1 MGDSDGFETSA
12 NSSLQCAK
20 PVADYSRAFTTWNGR
35 IAFMNCLLRKPWIGI
50 FLALT
55 VLLVVVACGGDSSA
69 PAETTEPAAEP
80 TATPAVAAAEEE
92 AETEDDDGAVN
103 TNKFVQLFVDPPTL
117 DPHVTTDATSA
128 RIIVEVFG
136 GLVTIDPE
144 LNIVPDLAES
154 WNVSEDGRVYTFHL
168 RPNAVFHDGK
178 PVTAHDVQWSLERAT
193 NPLTESPVVDQYLGD
208 IVGVDEKLAGDALTI
223 SGVRF
228 IDEHTIEI
236 SIDEA
241 KSYFLAKLTY
251 PTGFVLDK
259 ENIEDN
265 PRNWFREPN
274 GTGPFRLT
282 EYRVG
287 ESLILERNEDFH
299 LGAPKLEEVEFILSG
314 GTQLL
319 MYENDEI
326 HVAGVSLADLDRF
339 SDPSSEFYSDLRTAP
354 ASFSVNYIG
363 LNVNEPPL
371 DDVKVR
377 QALNY
382 AIDKQEI
389 ASIVLGDLVEPAD
402 GILPPNFPGYSEGV
416 SGYEFDPVLAQQL
429 LEESKYGNDL
439 ESIPPI
445 TITTPGS
452 FGANV
457 SLDME
462 VVLQMWE
469 RNLGITAEFQQTEF
483 ATFLKDLHKG
493 RFQMFDIGWIADYP
507 DPENFL
513 DILFHS
519 ESTNNHTHYSNP
531 EVDELL
537 MRARVETDTEARYD
551 LYNEA
556 EQKILDDAP
565 WVPLWFD
572 GESKLLVKPNVHDF
586 LLPPLIIPRLRYVY
600 LTEE

>member
-1 MGDSDGFETSA
+1 MKTVKKHKFAGI
-12 NSSLQCAK
+12 
-20 PVADYSRAFTTWNGR
+20 
-35 IAFMNCLLRKPWIGI
+35 IAVFVGLM
-50 FLALT
+50 LAA
-55 VLLVVVACGGDSSA
+55 ACGGEAAA
-69 PAETTEPAAEP
+69 PAATAEP
-80 TATPAVAAAEEE
+80 TATPAPTAAQAAPTAGEGPSLEES
-92 AETEDDDGAVN
+92 GAPGSA
-103 TNKFVQLFVDPPTL
+103 KFVQLFVDPPTF
-117 DPHVTTDATSA
+117 DPHLTTDATSA
-128 RIIVEVFG
+128 LIIVEVFG
-136 GLVTIDPE
+136 GLVTIDPN
-144 LNIVPDLAES
+144 LDIVPDLAES
-154 WNVSEDGRVYTFHL
+154 WDISRDGRVYTFYL
-168 RPNAVFHDGK
+168 RPDAMFHDGK
-178 PVTAHDVQWSLERAT
+178 PVTAHDVIWSLERVT

-208 IVGVDEKLAGDALTI
+208 IVGVKEKLAGDAPAI

-236 SIDEA
+236 TIDEA

-251 PTGFVLDK
+251 PTGFVLDQ
-259 ENIEDN
+259 ENVAAN

-287 ESLILERNEDFH
+287 ETLKLGRNENYH
-299 LGAPKLEEVEFILSG
+299 LGPPKLEEVEFILSG

-326 HVAGVSLADLDRF
+326 HIAGVSLADLDRLN
-339 SDPSSEFYSDLRTAP
+339 DPDNELYPELRTAP
-354 ASFSVNYIG
+354 ANFSVNYIG

-371 DDVKVR
+371 DDVRVR
-377 QALNY
+377 QALNL

-402 GILPPNFPGYSEGV
+402 GILPPNFPGYDESV
-416 SGYEFDPVLAQQL
+416 RGYGFDPVRARQL
-429 LEESKYGNDL
+429 LSESKYGDDL
-439 ESIPPI
+439 ENIPPI

-513 DILFHS
+513 DLLFHS

-531 EVDELL
+531 EVDALL
-537 MRARVETDTEARYD
+537 LKARVETDETARYA
-551 LYNEA
+551 LYNQA
-556 EQKILDDAP
+556 EQQILDDAP

-572 GESKLLVKPNVHDF
+572 GESKLLVKPNVHDY

>member
-1 MGDSDGFETSA
+1 MGIFA
-12 NSSLQCAK
+12 L
-20 PVADYSRAFTTWNGR
+20 
-35 IAFMNCLLRKPWIGI
+35 
-50 FLALT
+50 FLALM
-55 VLLVVVACGGDSSA
+55 VLMACGGDSGQ
-69 PAETTEPAAEP
+69 PAATAEP
-80 TATPAVAAAEEE
+80 TSAPTEAAPSTPDDAVPDTDEPESAAG
-92 AETEDDDGAVN
+92 ETSRL
-103 TNKFVQLFVDPPTL
+103 VQLFVDPPTL
-117 DPHVTTDATSA
+117 DPHLTTDATSA

-136 GLVTIDPE
+136 GLVTIDRE
-144 LNIVPDLAES
+144 LHIVPDLAER
-154 WNVSEDGRVYTFHL
+154 WDVSDDGRVYVFHL
-168 RPNAVFHDGK
+168 RRDAKFHDGS
-178 PVTAHDVQWSLERAT
+178 PVTAQDVQWSLERVT

-208 IVGVDEKLAGDALTI
+208 IVGVKEKVAGDSTSI
-223 SGVRF
+223 SGVRV
-228 IDEHTIEI
+228 IDDNTLEI
-236 SIDEA
+236 TIDEA

-259 ENIEDN
+259 ENVEAN
-265 PRNWFREPN
+265 PRSWFREPN
-274 GTGPFRLT
+274 GTGPFRLQ
-282 EYRVG
+282 EYVVG
-287 ESLILERNEDFH
+287 ETLLLGRNENYH
-299 LGAPKLEEVEFILSG
+299 LGPPNLEQVKFILSG
-314 GTQLL
+314 GTSLL

-326 HVAGVSLADLDRF
+326 HVAGVGLADLDRLN
-339 SDPSSEFYSDLRTAP
+339 DPTNDLYPELRTAP

-377 QALNY
+377 QALNL
-382 AIDKQEI
+382 AIDKEEI

-402 GILPPNFPGYSEGV
+402 GILPPNFPGYDESV
-416 SGYEFDPVLAQQL
+416 QGYEFDPVRAKQL
-429 LEESKYGNDL
+429 LDESKYGDDL
-439 ESIPPI
+439 DNIPPI

-462 VVLQMWE
+462 VILQMWE

-531 EVDELL
+531 EVDALL
-537 MRARVETDTEARYD
+537 MKARLETDTGLRYD
-551 LYNEA
+551 LYNQA
-556 EQKILDDAP
+556 EQMILDDAP

-572 GESKLLVKPNVHDF
+572 GESKLLVKPNVHDY
-586 LLPPLIIPRLRYVY
+586 LLPPLIIPRYRYIY
-600 LTEE
+600 LTAE

>member
-1 MGDSDGFETSA
+1 MKAIVA
-12 NSSLQCAK
+12 NK
-20 PVADYSRAFTTWNGR
+20 
-35 IAFMNCLLRKPWIGI
+35 WIGI
-50 FLALT
+50 ILALT
-55 VLLVVVACGGDSSA
+55 ALLLAAACGGESSPVTATPEPTAAPTEA
-69 PAETTEPAAEP
+69 PAEG
-80 TATPAVAAAEEE
+80 EE
-92 AETEDDDGAVN
+92 AGSSTSGDSGSAGMD
-103 TNKFVQLFVDPPTL
+103 TTRLVQLFVDPPTI

-136 GLVTIDPE
+136 GLVTIDPA

-154 WNVSEDGRVYTFHL
+154 WDISNNGLVYTFHL
-168 RPNAVFHDGK
+168 RPDAKFHDGT

-208 IVGVDEKLAGDALTI
+208 IVGVDEKLAGDATTI
-223 SGVRF
+223 AGVRL

-236 SIDEA
+236 TIDGS

-251 PTGFVLDK
+251 PTAFVLDQ
-259 ENIEDN
+259 ENVEAN
-265 PRNWFREPN
+265 PRSWFREPN

-287 ESLILERNEDFH
+287 ETLKLGRNEHYH
-299 LGAPKLEEVEFILSG
+299 LGPPKLEEVEFILSG
-314 GTQLL
+314 GTSML

-326 HVAGVSLADLDRF
+326 HVAGVGLADLDRLN
-339 SDPSSEFYSDLRTAP
+339 DPNNELYPELKTAP
-354 ASFSVNYIG
+354 PSFSVNYIG
-363 LNVNEPPL
+363 LNVSEPPL

-377 QALNY
+377 QALNF
-382 AIDKQEI
+382 AVDKREI
-389 ASIVLGDLVEPAD
+389 ASIVMGDLVEPAD
-402 GILPPNFPGYSEGV
+402 GILPPNFPGYDEGV
-416 SGYEFDPVLAQQL
+416 RGYEYDPVKAKQL
-429 LEESKYGNDL
+429 LEESKYGDDL
-439 ESIPPI
+439 ENIPPI

-462 VVLQMWE
+462 VILQMWE
-469 RNLGITAEFQQTEF
+469 RNLGITAEFQQTEY

-531 EVDELL
+531 DVDELL
-537 MRARVETDTEARYD
+537 IKARVETDTNARYA
-551 LYNEA
+551 LYNQA
-556 EQKILDDAP
+556 EQQILDDAP

-572 GESKLLVKPNVHDF
+572 GESKLLVKPNVHDY
-586 LLPPLIIPRLRYVY
+586 LLPPLIIPRYRYVY

>member
-1 MGDSDGFETSA
+1 MKITKMYLDMGVFAIAILVAVMLLAACDGESA
-12 NSSLQCAK
+12 
-20 PVADYSRAFTTWNGR
+20 
-35 IAFMNCLLRKPWIGI
+35 
-50 FLALT
+50 
-55 VLLVVVACGGDSSA
+55 A
-69 PAETTEPAAEP
+69 PTATMDATAEPAATPES
-80 TATPAVAAAEEE
+80 TASPAGAEEVSSP
-92 AETEDDDGAVN
+92 ATRGSLSTA
-103 TNKFVQLFVDPPTL
+103 KFVQLFVDPPTL
-117 DPHVTTDATSA
+117 DPHLTTDATSA

-136 GLVTIDPE
+136 GLVTIDPN
-144 LNIVPDLAES
+144 LDIVPDLAES
-154 WNVSEDGRVYTFHL
+154 WDISEDGRVYTFHL
-168 RPNAVFHDGK
+168 RPDAVFHDGK
-178 PVTAHDVQWSLERAT
+178 PVTAHDVIWSLERVT

-208 IVGVDEKLAGDALTI
+208 IVGVKEKVAGDATTI

-228 IDEHTIEI
+228 IDEHSVEI
-236 SIDEA
+236 TIDEA

-251 PTGFVLDK
+251 PTGFVLDRDNV
-259 ENIEDN
+259 EAN

-287 ESLILERNEDFH
+287 ETLMLGRNENYH
-299 LGAPKLEEVEFILSG
+299 LGAPRLEEVEFILSG

-326 HVAGVSLADLDRF
+326 HIAGVGLADLDRLN
-339 SDPSSEFYSDLRTAP
+339 DPDNELYPELRTAP

-389 ASIVLGDLVEPAD
+389 ASIVLGDQVEPAD
-402 GILPPNFPGYSEGV
+402 GILPPNFPGYDESV
-416 SGYEFDPVLAQQL
+416 SGYEFDPARAKQL
-429 LEESKYGNDL
+429 LGESKYGDDL
-439 ESIPPI
+439 ENIPPI

-513 DILFHS
+513 DLLFHS
-519 ESTNNHTHYSNP
+519 ESSNNHTHYSNP
-531 EVDELL
+531 KVDELL
-537 MRARVETDTEARYD
+537 MKARVETAPQARYA
-551 LYNEA
+551 LYNQA
-556 EQKILDDAP
+556 EQQILDDAP

-572 GESKLLVKPNVHDF
+572 GETKLLIKPNVQDF
-586 LLPPLIIPRLRYVY
+586 HLPPLIIPRMRYVY

>member
-1 MGDSDGFETSA
+1 MKIT
-12 NSSLQCAK
+12 NPK
-20 PVADYSRAFTTWNGR
+20 H
-35 IAFMNCLLRKPWIGI
+35 WIGVI
-50 FLALT
+50 LALT
-55 VLLVVVACGGDSSA
+55 SLLLAAACGGGESAA
-69 PAETTEPAAEP
+69 PAATPEPASTPAATPAPAATEPAAP
-80 TATPAVAAAEEE
+80 TESAGPRSSR
-92 AETEDDDGAVN
+92 
-103 TNKFVQLFVDPPTL
+103 FVQLFVDPPTF
-117 DPHVTTDATSA
+117 DPHLTTDATSA
-128 RIIVEVFG
+128 RIIVEMFG
-136 GLVTIDPE
+136 GLVTIDPN
-144 LNIVPDLAES
+144 LQIVPDLAES
-154 WNVSEDGRVYTFHL
+154 WEVSGDGRVYTFRL
-168 RPNAVFHDGK
+168 RPGAVFHDGK
-178 PVTAHDVQWSLERAT
+178 PVTAADVQWSLERAT

-208 IVGVDEKLAGDALTI
+208 IVGVKAKLAGDANAI
-223 SGVRF
+223 SGVRVV
-228 IDEHTIEI
+228 DDHTIEI
-236 SIDEA
+236 TIDQA

-251 PTGFVLDK
+251 PTGFVLDR
-259 ENIEDN
+259 ENVDAN
-265 PRNWFREPN
+265 PRDWFRQPN

-287 ESLILERNEDFH
+287 EVLKLGRNENYH
-299 LGAPKLEEVEFILSG
+299 LGPPKLEEVEFILSG

-326 HVAGVSLADLDRF
+326 HIAGVSLADLDRLN
-339 SDPSSEFYSDLRTAP
+339 DPDNELYPELRTAP
-354 ASFSVNYIG
+354 ASFSVQYIG

-377 QALNY
+377 QALNL
-382 AIDKQEI
+382 AVDKQEI

-402 GILPPNFPGYSEGV
+402 GILPPNFPGYDANV
-416 SGYEFDPVLAQQL
+416 SGYDFDPARAQRLLA
-429 LEESKYGNDL
+429 ESKYGDDPAN
-439 ESIPPI
+439 IPPI

-469 RNLGITAEFQQTEF
+469 RNLGITAEFQQTEY

-531 EVDELL
+531 EVDQLL
-537 MRARVETDTEARYD
+537 MQARVETDTTARYA
-551 LYNEA
+551 LYNRA
-556 EQKILDDAP
+556 EQLVLDDAP

-572 GESKLLVKPNVHDF
+572 GETKLLVKPNVRDY

-600 LTEE
+600 LAEE

>member
-1 MGDSDGFETSA
+1 MNRT
-12 NSSLQCAK
+12 
-20 PVADYSRAFTTWNGR
+20 R
-35 IAFMNCLLRKPWIGI
+35 IS
-50 FLALT
+50 ALT
-55 VLLVVVACGGDSSA
+55 GILLAIAIVMLLAACGGESA
-69 PAETTEPAAEP
+69 PEATTSSEEPTEAPTEAAGGPSGEEDSEPASRGS
-80 TATPAVAAAEEE
+80 TAGDTTRLVH
-92 AETEDDDGAVN
+92 
-103 TNKFVQLFVDPPTL
+103 LYVDPPTL
-117 DPHVTTDATSA
+117 DPHLTTDATSA

-136 GLVTIDPE
+136 GLVTIDPD

-154 WNVSEDGRVYTFHL
+154 WDISDDGRVYTFHL
-168 RPNAVFHDGK
+168 RPEATFHDGK
-178 PVTAHDVQWSLERAT
+178 PVTAHDVQWSLERVT
-193 NPLTESPVVDQYLGD
+193 NPLTESPVADQYLGD
-208 IVGVDEKLAGDALTI
+208 IVGVKEKLAGEATTI

-228 IDEHTIEI
+228 IDEQTIEFT
-236 SIDEA
+236 IDDA
-241 KSYFLAKLTY
+241 KSFFLAKLTY
-251 PTGFVLDK
+251 PTGFVLDQDNV
-259 ENIEDN
+259 EAN
-265 PRNWFREPN
+265 PRSWFREPN
-274 GTGPFRLT
+274 GTGPFLLK
-282 EYRVG
+282 EYVVG
-287 ESLILERNEDFH
+287 ETLVLARNERFH
-299 LGAPKLEEVEFILSG
+299 LGPPKLEEVEFILSG
-314 GTQLL
+314 GTSLL

-326 HVAGVSLADLDRF
+326 HVARVGLADLDRLN
-339 SDPSSEFYSDLRTAP
+339 DPNNDLYPELMTAP

-377 QALNY
+377 QALNL

-389 ASIVLGDLVEPAD
+389 ATIVLGDLVRPAD
-402 GILPPNFPGYSEGV
+402 GILPPDFPGYDESV
-416 SGYEFDPVLAQQL
+416 RGYQFDPIRAKQL
-429 LEESKYGNDL
+429 LAESKYGGDL
-439 ESIPPI
+439 DNLPPI

-462 VVLQMWE
+462 VILQMWE

-513 DILFHS
+513 DLLFHS
-519 ESTNNHTHYSNP
+519 ESNNNHTHYSNP

-537 MRARVETDTEARYD
+537 VQARVETDTTRRYA

-556 EQKILDDAP
+556 EQMILDDAP

-586 LLPPLIIPRLRYVY
+586 LLPPLIIPRYRFIYI
-600 LTEE
+600 TEE

>member
-1 MGDSDGFETSA
+1 MNNVLTNKWTGLLLAT
-12 NSSLQCAK
+12 
-20 PVADYSRAFTTWNGR
+20 
-35 IAFMNCLLRKPWIGI
+35 IALL
-50 FLALT
+50 
-55 VLLVVVACGGDSSA
+55 LLVACGGDSEE
-69 PAETTEPAAEP
+69 PATTTEP
-80 TATPAVAAAEEE
+80 TASATEAAAPAS
-92 AETEDDDGAVN
+92 AEDSSDSDEKRESTAGG
-103 TNKFVQLFVDPPTL
+103 TSRLVQLFVDPPTL
-117 DPHVTTDATSA
+117 DPHLTTDATSA

-136 GLVTIDPE
+136 GLVTIDRS
-144 LNIVPDLAES
+144 LDIVPDLAES
-154 WNVSEDGRVYTFHL
+154 WDISGDGRVYTFHL
-168 RPNAVFHDGK
+168 RPDAKFHDGK

-193 NPLTESPVVDQYLGD
+193 DPLTESPVADQYLGD
-208 IVGVDEKLAGDALTI
+208 IVGVKEKLTGDTTTI

-228 IDEHTIEI
+228 IDEQTIEI
-236 SIDEA
+236 TIDDA
-241 KSYFLAKLTY
+241 KSYFLAKMTY

-259 ENIEDN
+259 ENVEAN
-265 PRNWFREPN
+265 PRSWFREPN
-274 GTGPFRLT
+274 GTGPFRLE
-282 EYRVG
+282 EYVVG
-287 ESLILERNEDFH
+287 ETLMLARNEHFH
-299 LGAPKLEEVEFILSG
+299 LGPPKLEEVEFILSG
-314 GTQLL
+314 GTSLL

-326 HVAGVSLADLDRF
+326 HVAGVGLADLDRLN
-339 SDPSSEFYSDLRTAP
+339 DPNNDLYPELETAP

-377 QALNY
+377 QALNL

-402 GILPPNFPGYSEGV
+402 GILPPNFPGYDEGV
-416 SGYEFDPVLAQQL
+416 RGYEFDPAKAKQL
-429 LEESKYGNDL
+429 LAESKYGADL
-439 ESIPPI
+439 ENIPPI
-445 TITTPGS
+445 TITTPGN

-462 VVLQMWE
+462 VILQMWE

-531 EVDELL
+531 EVDDLL
-537 MRARVETDTEARYD
+537 MQARVETDTTKRYA
-551 LYNEA
+551 LYSQA
-556 EQKILDDAP
+556 EQMILDDAP

-572 GESKLLVKPNVHDF
+572 GESKLLVKPNVHDY
-586 LLPPLIIPRLRYVY
+586 LLPPLIIPRYRYIY
-600 LTEE
+600 LTAE

>member
-1 MGDSDGFETSA
+1 
-12 NSSLQCAK
+12 
-20 PVADYSRAFTTWNGR
+20 
-35 IAFMNCLLRKPWIGI
+35 MNAIVINRWIGI
-50 FLALT
+50 VLALAI
-55 VLLVVVACGGDSSA
+55 LLLLSACGGESA
-69 PAETTEPAAEP
+69 PAEATPEP
-80 TATPAVAAAEEE
+80 TAAPTEAPAAEEE
-92 AETEDDDGAVN
+92 SRSSEADGGGEAA
-103 TNKFVQLFVDPPTL
+103 TGTARLVQLFVDPPTL
-117 DPHVTTDATSA
+117 DPHLTTDATSA

-136 GLVTIDPE
+136 GLVTIDPS
-144 LNIVPDLAES
+144 LDIVPDLAES
-154 WNVSEDGRVYTFHL
+154 WDISEDGRVYTFHL
-168 RPNAVFHDGK
+168 RPDAKFHDGK

-193 NPLTESPVVDQYLGD
+193 NPLTESPVADQYLGD
-208 IVGVDEKLAGDALTI
+208 IVGVKEKLAGDVLTI

-236 SIDEA
+236 TIDEA

-259 ENIEDN
+259 ENVEEN
-265 PRNWFREPN
+265 PRQWFREPN

-287 ESLILERNEDFH
+287 ETLKLGRNEHFH
-299 LGAPKLEEVEFILSG
+299 LGPPKLEEVEFILSG
-314 GTQLL
+314 GTSML

-326 HVAGVSLADLDRF
+326 HVAGVGLADLDRLN
-339 SDPSSEFYSDLRTAP
+339 DPNNELYAELKTAP

-363 LNVNEPPL
+363 LNVTEPPL

-377 QALNY
+377 QALNF

-402 GILPPNFPGYSEGV
+402 GILPPNFPGYDQQV
-416 SGYEFDPVLAQQL
+416 RGYDYDPARAKQL
-429 LEESKYGNDL
+429 LEESKYGGDL
-439 ESIPPI
+439 ENIPPI

-462 VVLQMWE
+462 VILQMWE
-469 RNLGITAEFQQTEF
+469 RNLGITAEFQQTEY

-513 DILFHS
+513 DVLFHS
-519 ESTNNHTHYSNP
+519 NSVNNHTHYSNP
-531 EVDELL
+531 DVDELL
-537 MRARVETDTEARYD
+537 MKARVETDTTARYA
-551 LYNEA
+551 LYNEV
-556 EQKILDDAP
+556 EQMILDDAP

-572 GESKLLVKPNVHDF
+572 GESKLLVKPNVHDY
-586 LLPPLIIPRLRYVY
+586 LLPPLIIPRYRFVY
-600 LTEE
+600 LTKK

>member
-1 MGDSDGFETSA
+1 MKGFMA
-12 NSSLQCAK
+12 YRC
-20 PVADYSRAFTTWNGR
+20 
-35 IAFMNCLLRKPWIGI
+35 IGI
-50 FLALT
+50 LIGLIALMA
-55 VLLVVVACGGDSSA
+55 VVACGGESGPA
-69 PAETTEPAAEP
+69 PAAGEP
-80 TATPAVAAAEEE
+80 TAAPTEAAAESPT
-92 AETEDDDGAVN
+92 AEPQASGETDDGSGSSNRLVH
-103 TNKFVQLFVDPPTL
+103 LYVDPPTI
-117 DPHVTTDATSA
+117 DPHLTTDATSA

-136 GLVTIDPE
+136 GLVTIDPD
-144 LNIVPDLAES
+144 LDIVPDLAES
-154 WNVSEDGRVYTFHL
+154 WDISDDGRVYTFHL
-168 RPNAVFHDGK
+168 RPEAKFHDGK
-178 PVTAHDVQWSLERAT
+178 PVTAHDVQWSLERVT
-193 NPLTESPVVDQYLGD
+193 NPLTESPVADQYLGD
-208 IVGVDEKLAGDALTI
+208 IVGVEEKLAGDATSI
-223 SGVRF
+223 SGVKF
-228 IDEHTIEI
+228 IDEHTIQFT
-236 SIDEA
+236 IDEA

-251 PTGFVLDK
+251 PTAFVLDQDNV
-259 ENIEDN
+259 EGN

-274 GTGPFRLT
+274 GTGPFSLK
-282 EYRVG
+282 EYVVG
-287 ESLILERNEDFH
+287 ETLVLARNQHYH
-299 LGAPKLEEVEFILSG
+299 LGPPKLDEVEFILSG
-314 GTQLL
+314 GTSLL

-326 HVAGVSLADLDRF
+326 HVAGVSLADLDRL
-339 SDPSSEFYSDLRTAP
+339 SDPTNDLFPELKTAP

-377 QALNY
+377 QALNF

-402 GILPPNFPGYSEGV
+402 GILPPNFPGYDEAV
-416 SGYEFDPVLAQQL
+416 SGYTFDPSRAKQL
-429 LEESKYGNDL
+429 LLESKYGDDL
-439 ESIPPI
+439 ENIPPI
-445 TITTPGS
+445 TITTPGN

-462 VVLQMWE
+462 VILQMWE

-519 ESTNNHTHYSNP
+519 ESSNNHTHYSNP

-537 MRARVETDTEARYD
+537 MQARVETDTSTRYS
-551 LYNEA
+551 LYNQA
-556 EQKILDDAP
+556 EQMILDDAP

-586 LLPPLIIPRLRYVY
+586 LLPPLIIPRYRFVY
-600 LTEE
+600 FSGE

>member
-1 MGDSDGFETSA
+1 MKTVNLRPYLGILA
-12 NSSLQCAK
+12 VLA
-20 PVADYSRAFTTWNGR
+20 AL
-35 IAFMNCLLRKPWIGI
+35 MLL
-50 FLALT
+50 
-55 VLLVVVACGGDSSA
+55 VACGGESQA
-69 PAETTEPAAEP
+69 P
-80 TATPAVAAAEEE
+80 TATPEPTAAPEPTEAPAVAASSEE
-92 AETEDDDGAVN
+92 TLTDGASALS
-103 TNKFVQLFVDPPTL
+103 TTKFVRLYVDPPTL

-128 RIIVEVFG
+128 QIIVEVFG
-136 GLVTIDPE
+136 GLVTIDPN
-144 LNIVPDLAES
+144 LDIVPDLAES
-154 WNVSEDGRVYTFHL
+154 WDISNDGRVYTFHL
-168 RPNAVFHDGK
+168 RPDAVFHDGK
-178 PVTAHDVQWSLERAT
+178 PVTAHDVIWSLERVT

-208 IVGVDEKLAGDALTI
+208 IVGVDEKVAGDAPTI

-228 IDEHTIEI
+228 IDEHTVEI
-236 SIDEA
+236 TIDEA

-259 ENIEDN
+259 ENVEDN

-287 ESLILERNEDFH
+287 ETLKLGRNESYH

-326 HVAGVSLADLDRF
+326 HIAGVSLADLDRL
-339 SDPSSEFYSDLRTAP
+339 SDPDNELYPDLRTAP
-354 ASFSVNYIG
+354 PNFSVNYIG

-377 QALNY
+377 QALNF

-389 ASIVLGDLVEPAD
+389 ASIVLGDLVVPAD
-402 GILPPNFPGYSEGV
+402 GILPPNFPGYDESV
-416 SGYEFDPVLAQQL
+416 SGYQFDPLRAKEL
-429 LEESKYGNDL
+429 LEESKYGDDL
-439 ESIPPI
+439 ANIPPI

-519 ESTNNHTHYSNP
+519 DSSNNHTHYSNP
-531 EVDELL
+531 AVDALL
-537 MRARVETDTEARYD
+537 MKARVETDETARYE
-551 LYNEA
+551 LYNQA
-556 EQKILDDAP
+556 EQMILDDAP

-586 LLPPLIIPRLRYVY
+586 LLPPLIIPKLRYVY
-600 LTEE
+600 ITEE

>member
-1 MGDSDGFETSA
+1 MKASIP
-12 NSSLQCAK
+12 L
-20 PVADYSRAFTTWNGR
+20 RR
-35 IAFMNCLLRKPWIGI
+35 IGAL
-50 FLALT
+50 LALAG
-55 VLLVVVACGGDSSA
+55 LLLIAACGGG
-69 PAETTEPAAEP
+69 AAAP
-80 TATPAVAAAEEE
+80 TATSAPPTAAAPTAATAAPAQSESDGNGNG
-92 AETEDDDGAVN
+92 ETRL
-103 TNKFVQLFVDPPTL
+103 VQLFVDPPTF
-117 DPHVTTDATSA
+117 DPHLTTDATSA

-144 LNIVPDLAES
+144 LQIAPDLAES
-154 WNVSEDGRVYTFHL
+154 WDVSADGRVYTFHL
-168 RPNAVFHDGK
+168 RPGAVFHDGK
-178 PVTAHDVQWSLERAT
+178 PVTAGDVRWSLERAT

-208 IVGVDEKLAGDALTI
+208 IVGVKEKLAGDAAAI
-223 SGVRF
+223 SGVRV
-228 IDEHTIEI
+228 IDDQTIEI
-236 SIDEA
+236 TIDEA

-251 PTGFVLDK
+251 PTGFVLDQ
-259 ENIEDN
+259 ENVDAD
-265 PRNWFREPN
+265 PRSWFRQPN

-287 ESLILERNEDFH
+287 ETLKLGRNESYH
-299 LGAPKLEEVEFILSG
+299 LGPPMLAEVEFILSG

-326 HVAGVSLADLDRF
+326 HIAGVSLADLDRLN
-339 SDPSSEFYSDLRTAP
+339 DPDNELYPELRTAP

-377 QALNY
+377 QALNL

-389 ASIVLGDLVEPAD
+389 ASIVLGDLVKPAD
-402 GILPPNFPGYSEGV
+402 GILPPNFPGYDESV
-416 SGYEFDPVLAQQL
+416 SGYQFDPDRARRLLA
-429 LEESKYGNDL
+429 ESRYGADPAN
-439 ESIPPI
+439 IPPI

-457 SLDME
+457 RLDMD

-469 RNLGITAEFQQTEF
+469 RNLGITAEFQQTEY
-483 ATFLKDLHKG
+483 ATFLQDLHKG

-531 EVDELL
+531 AVDDLL
-537 MRARVETDTEARYD
+537 MQARVETDTTARYA
-551 LYNEA
+551 LYNRA
-556 EQKILDDAP
+556 EQLILDDAP

-572 GESKLLVKPNVHDF
+572 GESKLLVKPAVQGY
-586 LLPPLIIPRLRYVY
+586 LLPPLIIPRLRYVHFAAN
-600 LTEE
+600 